1 MEELDTSKV
10 DYSKTFKLLVS
21 NDSEIQKSKA
31 KPETIEKKKVH
42 PLPTDSTFALMKLPQ
57 VLVHMQVSRSHWLE
71 GVRTGRYPEP
81 VRLSERR
88 VAWRVTDLK
97 AFVDSL

>member
-1 MEELDTSKV
+1 MEELDTSNV
-10 DYSKTFKLLVS
+10 DFSKTFESLVS
-21 NDSEIQKSKA
+21 NDSEIKKTKA
-31 KPETIEKKKVH
+31 KPENIQKKKVH

-57 VLVHMQVSRSHWLE
+57 VLEHMQVSRSNWLE

-88 VAWRVTDLK
+88 VAWRIADLK